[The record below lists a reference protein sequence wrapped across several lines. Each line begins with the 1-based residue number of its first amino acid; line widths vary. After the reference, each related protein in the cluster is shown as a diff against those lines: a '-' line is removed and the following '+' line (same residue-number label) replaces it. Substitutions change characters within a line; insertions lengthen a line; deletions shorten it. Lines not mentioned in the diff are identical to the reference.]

1 MKPAAPETRFTMRK
15 RNRNRDGWKAFRVS
29 LSDAEIMAD
38 LTYPASTGD
47 RPTLRRGSGRKVV
60 RP

>member
-1 MKPAAPETRFTMRK
+1 MRK
-15 RNRNRDGWKAFRVS
+15 RNRNRDGSKAFRVS

-47 RPTLRRGSGRKVV
+47 RPTLRRGSERKVV
-60 RP
+60 RR

>member
-1 MKPAAPETRFTMRK
+1 MRK

-38 LTYPASTGD
+38 LTYPASAAD